1 MMAVTLNART
11 RTGEKKGGARRL
23 RSEGLVPAVL
33 YGRGEASQPLAIQS
47 RELEKLLGTISVEN
61 TVIELT
67 VEGQTPTSTLIR
79 EVQRHPMRPGIVHV
93 DFLLIHASE
102 KVTLDVPIRLN
113 GNAIGVR
120 DEAGTMEQVLYQLRV
135 ECLPGDI
142 PEAVDVNVENLRAG
156 ETIHVSDITMPGV
169 KILNDPELVVA
180 GVSLPTTEAPE
191 GAAGEGE
198 TSAAEPELVRDRQA
212 EAE

>member
-1 MMAVTLNART
+1 MAVTLNAST
-11 RTGEKKGGARRL
+11 RTGEGKGGARRL
-23 RSEGLVPAVL
+23 RREGLVPAVL

-47 RELEKLLGTISVEN
+47 RELEKLLGSISVEN

-79 EVQRHPMRPGIVHV
+79 EVQRHPMRPGILHV
-93 DFLLIHASE
+93 DFLLIHATE

-120 DEAGTMEQVLYQLRV
+120 DEAGVMEQVLYQLRV

-142 PEAVDVNVENLRAG
+142 PDAVDVNVENLGAG
-156 ETIHVSDITMPGV
+156 QTIHVADISMPGV

-191 GAAGEGE
+191 GAAGEE
-198 TSAAEPELVRDRQA
+198 EAATAQPELVRDRRA